1 MKRFLIVFLSV
12 WLVGCTSIP
21 FSTMLKFNSMD
32 KEDLI
37 NLQPELVRAKTQV
50 DEPIEFDTDKTEM
63 AVEIETP
70 DGLVPYS
77 FPLKLL
83 AEKKLPKKE
92 GFFSDIPAKNEYL
105 FALSEEAIENFK
117 RFQSS
122 LDTEEQIAVSFSIK
136 SGFKTPPQAVDKIT
150 LSVFLKL
157 TEEQG
162 FITMFDNATI
172 KIKRE
177 DE

>member
-83 AEKKLPKKE
+83 AEKK
-92 GFFSDIPAKNEYL
+92 A
-105 FALSEEAIENFK
+105 AQK
-117 RFQSS
+117 RR
-122 LDTEEQIAVSFSIK
+122 
-136 SGFKTPPQAVDKIT
+136 
-150 LSVFLKL
+150 VFLGY
-157 TEEQG
+157 T
-162 FITMFDNATI
+162 
-172 KIKRE
+172 RE
-177 DE
+177 K